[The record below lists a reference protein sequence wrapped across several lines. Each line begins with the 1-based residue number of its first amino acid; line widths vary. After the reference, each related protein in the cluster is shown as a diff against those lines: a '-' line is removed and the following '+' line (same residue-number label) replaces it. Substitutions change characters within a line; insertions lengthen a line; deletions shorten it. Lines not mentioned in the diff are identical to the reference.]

1 MFQLRL
7 HDRFLTA
14 CSVSWSGDVVVERYR
29 GQKDSHISATK
40 NFGMLRLT
48 SLKLSTTICFL
59 LNPNLINMAE
69 QAPTIDRLLQLVPDS
84 PDTVLSLLR
93 NHPQLASKQDAHG
106 YSLVHA
112 ATSWDQLDL
121 LKALIQE
128 FNVDSNIKDEFGE
141 TCLFNAESVDFVK
154 ELLNLGVKID
164 TVNNEG
170 QTAAD
175 YLDDEDE
182 APQVAAYLRQA
193 MAEQMAGNALGSAG
207 QPDTSSDAVA
217 RNDMLTNGTPPPP
230 PLPNGVQV
238 NIGTMQAN
246 EIGDEP
252 DPEFRRRIE
261 ELAARQDFEGEDG
274 QRELRSLVEDALSG
288 VGGGGQGAASRR
300 RVE

>member
-1 MFQLRL
+1 
-7 HDRFLTA
+7 
-14 CSVSWSGDVVVERYR
+14 
-29 GQKDSHISATK
+29 
-40 NFGMLRLT
+40 MLRLT